1 MRKYL
6 SISLILLGLQSIA
19 QMRDYGYSQ
28 EILNP
33 TIGWQRIE
41 LPSTL
46 FQYLNAN
53 TSDIRIL
60 GITAN
65 NDTIE
70 APYFIEEKAPTTQ
83 AIQLDFT
90 QLNSSSKEGVY
101 YTTFKLDK
109 LIPINK
115 ISLNIMTDNFDYRVK
130 LEGSTNNAA
139 WFTIR
144 QDYRIVGLNTNT
156 QNWSYTDLQF
166 PKSVYTYY
174 RVSIAAENNPN
185 ITAASIDWQYKNEV
199 PMLNFPNQYQV
210 NEETKISETYQLE
223 LKEKVPVSSFTL
235 KTSSSI
241 DFVRPI
247 EIKALTDSFETEKG
261 MRYTYSEVYRGMFSS
276 LKENKFN
283 ISPTLAKSFR
293 INITNYNDAPISIDQ
308 IEVAGHPCYITTRLD
323 KQAKYYLVYGNKNVS
338 SPRYD
343 LALIKEQRPKDAP
356 FVDLGTVT
364 KHHVDEV
371 IIPEKDRSWILW
383 SVMAVA
389 IVLLGGFT
397 LKMMKTTESSV
408 D

>member
-28 EILNP
+28 EILNT
-33 TIGWQRIE
+33 TIGWQRLK

-83 AIQLDFT
+83 AIQPSFT

-109 LIPINK
+109 LVPINK
-115 ISLNIMTDNFDYRVK
+115 ISLNLMTDNFDYRVK
-130 LEGSTNNAA
+130 LEGSPSNSE
-139 WFTIR
+139 WFTIL

-174 RVSIAAENNPN
+174 RVSIAAESNPN
-185 ITAASIDWQYKNEV
+185 ITAASIDWQYKEDV
-199 PMLNFPNQYQV
+199 PMHIFSNEYEV
-210 NEETKISETYQLE
+210 NEETKISETYRLE
-223 LKEKVPVSSFTL
+223 LQEKVPVSIFTL
-235 KTSSSI
+235 KTSSTT

-247 EIKALTDSFETEKG
+247 KIQALTDSFETEKG
-261 MRYTYSEVYRGMFSS
+261 MRYTYTEVYRGMFSS

-283 ISPTLAKSFR
+283 ISPTLAKSFS

-308 IEVAGHPCYITTRLD
+308 IEVAGHPRYITTRLD

-356 FVDLGTVT
+356 FLGLGTVT
-364 KHHVDEV
+364 KHQIDAEV
-371 IIPEKDRSWILW
+371 KPEKDQTWILW